1 VTLEQGNQGHH
12 GYLASNPKMNAVFV
26 AAGRGI
32 RKGAR
37 VGVIDNIRVAP
48 TIAHL
53 LGVELP
59 GARGKVLKEIL
70 E

>member
-1 VTLEQGNQGHH
+1 MSLINNTAALYPVITAFP
-12 GYLASNPKMNAVFV
+12 YPK
-26 AAGRGI
+26 AGETNSA
-32 RKGAR
+32 AR
-37 VGVIDNIRVAP
+37 VGVIDNIHVAP

-59 GARGKVLKEIL
+59 GARGKVLREIL